1 MANSHLALLG
11 LCFGLGSS
19 DSRPRKETEQAKSK
33 PRPDVSETT
42 RPFWDAVEANELM
55 VQYDPA
61 TSAYQFYP
69 RSTSLATGRGDLEW
83 RGVSGK
89 GTVYSYTLTL
99 VPMPGFEDD
108 APYLL
113 AMIDLEEGVRI
124 LANMVNVTEDEI
136 EIGMPVRVAFEQRS
150 DDVTYFR
157 FEPDM

>member
-1 MANSHLALLG
+1 MTN
-11 LCFGLGSS
+11 
-19 DSRPRKETEQAKSK
+19 ETKAK
-33 PRPDVSETT
+33 PRPDISETT
-42 RPFWDAVEANELM
+42 RPFWEAIEENALM

-61 TSAYQFYP
+61 TGAHQFYP

-83 RGVSGK
+83 RKVSGK
-89 GTVYSYTLTL
+89 GTVYSFTLTL
-99 VPMPGFEDD
+99 VPTPGFEDE

-124 LANMVNVTEDEI
+124 LANMVNVTADEI

-157 FEPDM
+157 FEPDL